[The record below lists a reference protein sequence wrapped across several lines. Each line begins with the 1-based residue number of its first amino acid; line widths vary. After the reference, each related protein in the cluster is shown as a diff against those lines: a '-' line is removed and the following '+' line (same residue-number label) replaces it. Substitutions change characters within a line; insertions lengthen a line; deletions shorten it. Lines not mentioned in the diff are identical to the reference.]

1 MDLLDHM
8 TTFVRI
14 VEAGSLSAAARGL
27 RRSLPAVSRQL
38 QALEAELGAPLL
50 VRSTR
55 RMSLTD
61 AGRRW
66 HAESVRWLRELDA
79 VRAELRDPDEIR
91 GPLVV
96 SASVSLGLGLL
107 VPRLPALAARHPEL
121 VMELRL
127 EDRAVDIVAEG
138 VDLAIRAGLAPP
150 DSTAYVAHPLTTF
163 PRVLVA
169 SPAYLAARGS
179 PRSPEQLE
187 QHAGLVQLSAAG
199 TTVAWRLSRAEVST
213 DVSIGARLR
222 ANTPIALVELACA
235 GLGVALLPDWMVQ
248 PAVAAGQLVRVLPEW
263 SGPPAAA
270 WAVHRVEQRGSARIR
285 AFIEALRT
293 PRLDAPADTAT
304 HRPARSRVG
313 RRRGAAAG
321 RGA

>member
-66 HAESVRWLRELDA
+66 HAESVRWLREVDA
-79 VRAELRDPDEIR
+79 VRAELRDPHEVR
-91 GPLVV
+91 GSLVV

-121 VMELRL
+121 VVELRL

-169 SPAYLAARGS
+169 SPAYLAARGT
-179 PRSPEQLE
+179 PRTPEHLE
-187 QHAGLVQLSAAG
+187 PHAGLVQLSAAG
-199 TTVAWRLSRAEVST
+199 TTVAWRLSRGEDTREVA
-213 DVSIGARLR
+213 VVERLR
-222 ANTPIALVELACA
+222 ANTPIALVELARA
-235 GLGVALLPDWMVQ
+235 GLGVALLPDWMVH
-248 PAVAAGQLVRVLPEW
+248 PGLTTKQLVRVLPEW
-263 SGPPAAA
+263 QGPPAAA

-293 PRLDAPADTAT
+293 PRLDAPAEADVD
-304 HRPARSRVG
+304 RRARSRV
-313 RRRGAAAG
+313 RTRGAAST
-321 RGA
+321 RRR